1 MIAQARIL
9 LCLLAAVPFVAHGQP
24 STLSGLS
31 ATPGD
36 ASATLRWNDP
46 SDSSITGYSVRHA
59 TSMSAFAS
67 ATPPAWAAI
76 TGSTADTTT
85 HTVSGLANGARHYF
99 QVRATN
105 GDGDGAAAQAA
116 ITLATAPT
124 SAVNIPDANLRSR
137 LESALS
143 KSAGATITQ
152 LDMAKLTSLDAWR
165 ASISTL
171 TGLEH
176 ALNLNYLLLSSN
188 SISDVSAL
196 ATLTSLTYLYL
207 DRNSISDVSALGKL
221 TSLTELDL
229 GDNNSISDVSA
240 LGTLT
245 SLTEL
250 DLGLNLISDVSA
262 LGTLTSLTELNLG
275 GNYITDVSALGTLTS
290 LTELYLGGNYIRD
303 VSTIGTLTSLTYL
316 TLGTNW
322 ISDVSALGTL
332 TSLTYL
338 SLGNNSISDV
348 SALGTLTK
356 LTYLYLSNCGAISD
370 VSALGTLT
378 KLTTLAL
385 NSNSISDVSALATLT
400 KLTYLNLEYN
410 PISDVSALAT
420 LTSLTYLD
428 LNNISIPNTGIS
440 DVSALGKLTSLTNLV
455 LGYNS
460 ISDVSALATLTS
472 LTYLDLYG
480 NSISDVSA
488 LGKLTK
494 LTGLDLRVNSIA
506 NIAPL
511 AMETTFQESL
521 FGNAPLL
528 LLQGNP
534 LSAESVGA
542 HIPAL
547 QAKGVDVRF
556 DRYSV
561 RDAPSAPAD
570 LVATLDGAGRAT
582 LAWTRAYD
590 LPGYVDSYELRHG
603 AHAAAL
609 GDWTAMAGS
618 DGATSGHEMS
628 GLAGGGSHVFELR
641 AVNTFGAGPAARATA
656 TLPDAS
662 DAAAPAPA
670 MAGWSGELRA
680 AVVRALGK
688 DAAMVTED
696 DLLALKELDAEDAG
710 IADLEGI
717 ERLPALEQLSLAGNR
732 VGDLTPLASLAALAE
747 LDLSRNGI
755 EDVSALGGLVS
766 LETLRLSGNRIA
778 DASPLVRLSSL
789 RRLWLND
796 NALTRLPRLARLGS
810 LEWLHAAR
818 NRIEALPAGGLAAVR
833 RLRLT
838 GNRIADLEPLLGHDG
853 LREGAVLGVRDNPL
867 SAASIEEHLP
877 ALRARGVAV
886 LAGAPLPF
894 FPSASDPSGREGF
907 ARVLNRSESAGEVLI
922 EAVDGAGVRFGPARL
937 AIGAGA
943 AAHFNSGD
951 LESGNAA
958 KGLRDGLGAPSVA
971 GGWQLALLSTLDID
985 ALAYARAA
993 DGFVTSVHDALPR
1006 DAGLLRAAVFN
1017 PGGNLAQRSSLRL
1030 SNPGGETEGVSVRG
1044 VDDAG
1049 RGRLATG
1056 LSVPAGGVLT
1066 VGAAELERGS
1076 TDAVGRGL
1084 GDGAGKWRLNVHADW
1099 PVEAVGLLTSP
1110 NGHLTNLSTVPA
1122 ADADGVWRVPLFPAA
1137 AGAGR
1142 QGFVRVANLSD
1153 QAGEVRVRA
1162 ADDGGN
1168 RVGPVSLALDA
1179 LETVHFNSDDWTW
1192 GNAEKGFRAGAGAP
1206 SRGDWRLALASDL
1219 NIQVTAFVRHADGFL
1234 TSIHDAAPRRSAGS
1248 AARVVFFNPGSNHN
1262 QASLLRLVNDGEAAA
1277 AVAISA
1283 VDDAGAPG
1291 GEVAVRVPAGEALTL
1306 TAAELE
1312 AGGPEFEGALGD
1324 GDGKWRL
1331 TVTADAPI
1339 TVMSLLRSGSGYLTN
1354 LSSAPRGR

>member
-36 ASATLRWNDP
+36 ASATLKWNDP

-67 ATPPAWAAI
+67 ASPPAWAAI

-116 ITLATAPT
+116 ITLAVAPT

-176 ALNLNYLLLSSN
+176 AVNLDCLYLSSN

-196 ATLTSLTYLYL
+196 ATLTSLTDLSLGY
-207 DRNSISDVSALGKL
+207 NSISDVSALGKL
-221 TSLTELDL
+221 TSLTRLDL
-229 GDNNSISDVSA
+229 DDNSISDVSA
-240 LGTLT
+240 LATLT
-245 SLTEL
+245 SLATL
-250 DLGLNLISDVSA
+250 FLGS
-262 LGTLTSLTELNLG
+262 
-275 GNYITDVSALGTLTS
+275 
-290 LTELYLGGNYIRD
+290 
-303 VSTIGTLTSLTYL
+303 
-316 TLGTNW
+316 
-322 ISDVSALGTL
+322 
-332 TSLTYL
+332 
-338 SLGNNSISDV
+338 NSISDV
-348 SALGTLTK
+348 SALATLT
-356 LTYLYLSNCGAISD
+356 S
-370 VSALGTLT
+370 
-378 KLTTLAL
+378 LTTLFL

-400 KLTYLNLEYN
+400 SLTHLNLIGN
-410 PISDVSALAT
+410 SISDVSDLAT
-420 LTSLTYLD
+420 LTSLTGL
-428 LNNISIPNTGIS
+428 
-440 DVSALGKLTSLTNLV
+440 SLY
-455 LGYNS
+455 YNS

-472 LTYLDLYG
+472 LTTLSLGSNSISDVSALATLTSLWDLNLGY

-488 LGKLTK
+488 LGKLTSLIYLTLNGNSISDVSALATLTSLTHLNLIGNSISDVSALATLTSLERLYLDYNSISDISALGK
-494 LTGLDLRVNSIA
+494 LTSLTSLSLWYNSISDVSALGTLTSLASLDLIGNSIA
-506 NIAPL
+506 DIAPL
-511 AMETTFQESL
+511 AMETGFQEGL
-521 FGNAPLL
+521 FGAPRIDLRI
-528 LLQGNP
+528 NP

-547 QAKGVDVRF
+547 QAKGVEVRF
-556 DRYSV
+556 DPFFL

-570 LVATLDGAGRAT
+570 LVATLDGEGRAT

-603 AHAAAL
+603 ADAAAL
-609 GDWTAMAGS
+609 GDWTAIAGS

-662 DAAAPAPA
+662 NAPAPA

-688 DAAMVTED
+688 DAATVTED

-732 VGDLTPLASLAALAE
+732 VADLTPLASLAALAE
-747 LDLSRNGI
+747 LDLSRNDI
-755 EDVSALGGLVS
+755 EDVSALAGLVS

-778 DASPLVRLSSL
+778 DASPLARLSSL

-796 NALTRLPRLARLGS
+796 NALTRLPRLSDLGS

-818 NRIEALPAGGLAAVR
+818 NRIEALPAGGLSAVR

-853 LREGAVLGVRDNPL
+853 LREGAVLGVRGNPL

-894 FPSASDPSGREGF
+894 FPSASDPFGREGF

-922 EAVDGAGVRFGPARL
+922 EAVDGAGMRFGPARL

-958 KGLRDGLGAPSVA
+958 KGLSDGLGAPSVA

-1030 SNPGGETEGVSVRG
+1030 SNPGVETEGVQVWG
-1044 VDDAG
+1044 VDDDG
-1049 RGRLATG
+1049 RGRLAIG

-1066 VGAAELERGS
+1066 VDAAELERGS

-1084 GDGAGKWRLNVHADW
+1084 GDGAGKWRLDVHADW

-1110 NGHLTNLSTVPA
+1110 GGHLTNLSTVPA

-1137 AGAGR
+1137 AGTGR

-1168 RVGPVSLALDA
+1168 RVGPVPLALDA

-1192 GNAEKGFRAGAGAP
+1192 GNAEKGFHAGAGAP
-1206 SRGDWRLALASDL
+1206 SRGDWRLALASELD
-1219 NIQVTAFVRHADGFL
+1219 IQVTAFVRHADGFL
-1234 TSIHDAAPRRSAGS
+1234 TSIHDAAPLRSAGS
-1248 AARVVFFNPGSNHN
+1248 TARVVFFNPGSNHD

-1291 GEVAVRVPAGEALTL
+1291 GEVTTHVPAGEALTL

-1312 AGGPEFEGALGD
+1312 AGGPEFDGALGD

-1339 TVMSLLRSGSGYLTN
+1339 TVMSLLRSGGGHLTN

>member
-9 LCLLAAVPFVAHGQP
+9 LCMLAAVPFVAHGQP
-24 STLSGLS
+24 ATLSGLS

-67 ATPPAWAAI
+67 ARPPAWAAI

-85 HTVSGLANGARHYF
+85 HTVHGLANGARHYF

-116 ITLATAPT
+116 ITLAVAPT
-124 SAVNIPDANLRSR
+124 SAVNIPDANLRST

-152 LDMAKLTSLDAWR
+152 LDMAKLTYLSAWR
-165 ASISTL
+165 ASISAL

-176 ALNLNYLLLSSN
+176 AVNLNYLFLLDNSISNVSALATLTSLTSLSLYYNSISDVSALGKLTSLTSLDLGNNSISDVSALATLTSLTTLRLNDNSISDVSALGTLTSLTNLYLDFNSISDVSALATLTSLTDLSLVSN

-196 ATLTSLTYLYL
+196 ATLTSLTSLSLYY
-207 DRNSISDVSALGKL
+207 NSISDVSG
-221 TSLTELDL
+221 
-229 GDNNSISDVSA
+229 

-245 SLTEL
+245 SLTTL
-250 DLGLNLISDVSA
+250 YLGENAISDVSA
-262 LGTLTSLTELNLG
+262 LHKLTSLTHLNLNFNSISDISALATLTRLTTLELWGNSISDVSVLGTLTSLTN
-275 GNYITDVSALGTLTS
+275 
-290 LTELYLGGNYIRD
+290 
-303 VSTIGTLTSLTYL
+303 
-316 TLGTNW
+316 
-322 ISDVSALGTL
+322 
-332 TSLTYL
+332 L
-338 SLGNNSISDV
+338 SLGDNSIS
-348 SALGTLTK
+348 
-356 LTYLYLSNCGAISD
+356 
-370 VSALGTLT
+370 
-378 KLTTLAL
+378 
-385 NSNSISDVSALATLT
+385 
-400 KLTYLNLEYN
+400 
-410 PISDVSALAT
+410 
-420 LTSLTYLD
+420 
-428 LNNISIPNTGIS
+428 NISPLGRLAS
-440 DVSALGKLTSLTNLV
+440 VSYLV
-455 LGYNS
+455 L
-460 ISDVSALATLTS
+460 
-472 LTYLDLYG
+472 
-480 NSISDVSA
+480 
-488 LGKLTK
+488 
-494 LTGLDLRVNSIA
+494 RFNSIA
-506 NIAPL
+506 DIAPL
-511 AMETTFQESL
+511 AMETGFQEDGL
-521 FGNAPLL
+521 FDAPRLL
-528 LLQGNP
+528 LEDNP

-570 LVATLDGAGRAT
+570 LVATLDGEGRAT

-603 AHAAAL
+603 AEGAAL
-609 GDWTAMAGS
+609 GDWTAVAGS
-618 DGATSGHEMS
+618 DSATSRHEMS

-641 AVNTFGAGPAARATA
+641 AVNIFGAGPAARATA
-656 TLPDAS
+656 ALPDAS
-662 DAAAPAPA
+662 NAPAPA

-688 DAAMVTED
+688 DAATVTED

-717 ERLPALEQLSLAGNR
+717 ERLPALERLSLAGNR
-732 VGDLTPLASLAALAE
+732 VADLTPLAPLAALAE

-778 DASPLVRLSSL
+778 DASPLARLSSL

-796 NALTRLPRLARLGS
+796 NALTRLPRLSGLGS

-818 NRIEALPAGGLAAVR
+818 NRIEVLPAGGLAAVR

-894 FPSASDPSGREGF
+894 FPSASDPSGRQGF
-907 ARVLNRSESAGEVLI
+907 VRVLNRSESAGEVLI
-922 EAVDGAGVRFGPARL
+922 EAVDGAGMRFGPARL

-1030 SNPGGETEGVSVRG
+1030 SNPGVETEGVSVWG
-1044 VDDAG
+1044 VDDDG
-1049 RGRLATG
+1049 RGRLAIG
-1056 LSVPAGGVLT
+1056 LPVPAGGVLT
-1066 VGAAELERGS
+1066 VDAAELERGS
-1076 TDAVGRGL
+1076 TDAVKRGL
-1084 GDGAGKWRLNVHADW
+1084 GDGAGKWRLDVHADW

-1110 NGHLTNLSTVPA
+1110 SGHLTNLSTVPA

-1192 GNAEKGFRAGAGAP
+1192 GNAEKGFHAGAGAP
-1206 SRGDWRLALASDL
+1206 SRGDWRLALTSELD
-1219 NIQVTAFVRHADGFL
+1219 IQVTAFVRHADGFL
-1234 TSIHDAAPRRSAGS
+1234 TSIHDAAPLRSAGS
-1248 AARVVFFNPGSNHN
+1248 TARVVFFNPGSNHD

-1291 GEVAVRVPAGEALTL
+1291 GEVTTHVPAGEALTL

-1339 TVMSLLRSGSGYLTN
+1339 TVMSLLRSGGGHLTN